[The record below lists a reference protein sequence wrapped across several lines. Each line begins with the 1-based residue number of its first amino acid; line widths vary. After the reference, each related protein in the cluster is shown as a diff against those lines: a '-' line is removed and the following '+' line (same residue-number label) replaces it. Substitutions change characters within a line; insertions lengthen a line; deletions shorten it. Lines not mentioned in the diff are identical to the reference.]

1 MTKQIG
7 ITFEFEK
14 ANATGSFVRGWAL
27 VAEMNGAPVVDWQG
41 DVVDISDLRKAAHEF
56 VTNARVAKAMHAG
69 SSIGEVVESVIVD
82 DDFAK
87 AFGIADTRRGWWIG
101 MRIDSEDV
109 RKRVRS
115 GELRMFSIGGRG
127 VRNKIED

>member
-1 MTKQIG
+1 MKPLG
-7 ITFEFEK
+7 LTFEFEK

-41 DVVDISDLRKAAHEF
+41 DVVAMDDLRKAAHEF
-56 VTNARVAKAMHAG
+56 VTNARVAKAMHGG
-69 SSIGEVVESVIVD
+69 SQIGEVVESVLID

-87 AFGIADTRRGWWIG
+87 AFNIADTRRGWWIG
-101 MRIDSEDV
+101 MRIDSEAV

-127 VRNKIED
+127 VRRKIEG